1 MHISRFRRNFA
12 LENRSLTKPSQREGC
27 LIGFLL
33 YAAEID
39 IIIITYLNSQVSL
52 QKNTIRHPSFGEG
65 LVLFTMSV
73 EQLKTVQQA
82 LDMKVLM
89 NHIYEY
95 KKGVR
100 QMILFT
106 CNARYEDFAVNRLKS
121 QGIEYIIQRVGNSNI
136 NIFFGKK
143 QCLDAIRI
151 IVDKPLVRLSPEHDF
166 IIGALLGYDICC
178 QCERFCERKQR
189 EQKEYA

>member
-1 MHISRFRRNFA
+1 
-12 LENRSLTKPSQREGC
+12 
-27 LIGFLL
+27 
-33 YAAEID
+33 
-39 IIIITYLNSQVSL
+39 
-52 QKNTIRHPSFGEG
+52 
-65 LVLFTMSV
+65 MSV
-73 EQLKTVQQA
+73 EQLKTIQQA

>member
-1 MHISRFRRNFA
+1 
-12 LENRSLTKPSQREGC
+12 
-27 LIGFLL
+27 
-33 YAAEID
+33 
-39 IIIITYLNSQVSL
+39 
-52 QKNTIRHPSFGEG
+52 
-65 LVLFTMSV
+65 MSV

-121 QGIEYIIQRVGNSNI
+121 QNIEYIIQRVGNSNI
-136 NIFFGKK
+136 NIFFGRK

-151 IVDKPLVRLSPEHDF
+151 IVDKPLARLTPEQDF

-189 EQKEYA
+189 AKAC

>member
-1 MHISRFRRNFA
+1 
-12 LENRSLTKPSQREGC
+12 
-27 LIGFLL
+27 
-33 YAAEID
+33 
-39 IIIITYLNSQVSL
+39 
-52 QKNTIRHPSFGEG
+52 
-65 LVLFTMSV
+65 MSV
-73 EQLKTVQQA
+73 EHLKTVQQA

>member
-1 MHISRFRRNFA
+1 
-12 LENRSLTKPSQREGC
+12 
-27 LIGFLL
+27 
-33 YAAEID
+33 
-39 IIIITYLNSQVSL
+39 
-52 QKNTIRHPSFGEG
+52 
-65 LVLFTMSV
+65 MSA

-100 QMILFT
+100 QMVLFT

-121 QGIEYIIQRVGNSNI
+121 QNIEYIIQRVGNSNI

>member
-1 MHISRFRRNFA
+1 
-12 LENRSLTKPSQREGC
+12 
-27 LIGFLL
+27 
-33 YAAEID
+33 
-39 IIIITYLNSQVSL
+39 
-52 QKNTIRHPSFGEG
+52 
-65 LVLFTMSV
+65 MSV
-73 EQLKTVQQA
+73 KQLKTVQQA

>member
-1 MHISRFRRNFA
+1 
-12 LENRSLTKPSQREGC
+12 
-27 LIGFLL
+27 
-33 YAAEID
+33 
-39 IIIITYLNSQVSL
+39 
-52 QKNTIRHPSFGEG
+52 
-65 LVLFTMSV
+65 
-73 EQLKTVQQA
+73 
-82 LDMKVLM
+82 MKVLM

-106 CNARYEDFAVNRLKS
+106 CNVRYEDFAVNRLKS

>member
-1 MHISRFRRNFA
+1 
-12 LENRSLTKPSQREGC
+12 
-27 LIGFLL
+27 
-33 YAAEID
+33 
-39 IIIITYLNSQVSL
+39 
-52 QKNTIRHPSFGEG
+52 
-65 LVLFTMSV
+65 MSV

-121 QGIEYIIQRVGNSNI
+121 QNIEYIIQRVGNSNI
-136 NIFFGKK
+136 NIFFGRK

-151 IVDKPLVRLSPEHDF
+151 IVDKPLARLTPEQDF
-166 IIGALLGYDICC
+166 IIGALLGYDICY

-189 EQKEYA
+189 ERVAS

>member
-1 MHISRFRRNFA
+1 V
-12 LENRSLTKPSQREGC
+12 
-27 LIGFLL
+27 
-33 YAAEID
+33 D
-39 IIIITYLNSQVSL
+39 ILST
-52 QKNTIRHPSFGEG
+52 RDEG
-65 LVLFTMSV
+65 LDINFNTMSV

-106 CNARYEDFAVNRLKS
+106 CNARYEDFAVNRLRS
-121 QGIEYIIQRVGNSNI
+121 QGIDYIVQRVGNSNI
-136 NIFFGKK
+136 NIFFGRK
-143 QCLDAIRI
+143 QCLDVIRI
-151 IVDKPLVRLSPEHDF
+151 IVDKPLARLSPEHDF
-166 IIGALLGYDICC
+166 IIGTLLGYDLCC

-189 EQKEYA
+189 AKAS

>member
-1 MHISRFRRNFA
+1 
-12 LENRSLTKPSQREGC
+12 
-27 LIGFLL
+27 
-33 YAAEID
+33 
-39 IIIITYLNSQVSL
+39 
-52 QKNTIRHPSFGEG
+52 
-65 LVLFTMSV
+65 MSV

-121 QGIEYIIQRVGNSNI
+121 QGIEYIIQKVGNSNI

>member
-1 MHISRFRRNFA
+1 MQKILRIGDTDEWKSIYLINTWQFTLCTIMIFEYCGIRGLSVTLHSKKKRCLSPALSHRESRKA
-12 LENRSLTKPSQREGC
+12 KVKG
-27 LIGFLL
+27 
-33 YAAEID
+33 
-39 IIIITYLNSQVSL
+39 
-52 QKNTIRHPSFGEG
+52 
-65 LVLFTMSV
+65 MSV

-106 CNARYEDFAVNRLKS
+106 CNARYEDFAVNRLQS
-121 QGIEYIIQRVGNSNI
+121 QNIEYIIQRVGNCNI
-136 NIFFGKK
+136 NIFFGRK

-151 IVDKPLVRLSPEHDF
+151 IVDKPLARLSPEHDF

-189 EQKEYA
+189 ERVAS

>member
-1 MHISRFRRNFA
+1 
-12 LENRSLTKPSQREGC
+12 
-27 LIGFLL
+27 
-33 YAAEID
+33 
-39 IIIITYLNSQVSL
+39 
-52 QKNTIRHPSFGEG
+52 
-65 LVLFTMSV
+65 MSV

-166 IIGALLGYDICC
+166 IIGAILGYDICC
-178 QCERFCERKQR
+178 QCKRFCERKQR

>member
-1 MHISRFRRNFA
+1 
-12 LENRSLTKPSQREGC
+12 
-27 LIGFLL
+27 
-33 YAAEID
+33 
-39 IIIITYLNSQVSL
+39 
-52 QKNTIRHPSFGEG
+52 
-65 LVLFTMSV
+65 MSV

>member
-1 MHISRFRRNFA
+1 
-12 LENRSLTKPSQREGC
+12 
-27 LIGFLL
+27 
-33 YAAEID
+33 
-39 IIIITYLNSQVSL
+39 
-52 QKNTIRHPSFGEG
+52 
-65 LVLFTMSV
+65 MSV

-89 NHIYEY
+89 NHIFEY

>member
-1 MHISRFRRNFA
+1 
-12 LENRSLTKPSQREGC
+12 
-27 LIGFLL
+27 
-33 YAAEID
+33 
-39 IIIITYLNSQVSL
+39 
-52 QKNTIRHPSFGEG
+52 
-65 LVLFTMSV
+65 MSA

-100 QMILFT
+100 QMVLFT

-121 QGIEYIIQRVGNSNI
+121 QNIEYIIQRVGNSNI
-136 NIFFGKK
+136 NIFFGRK

-151 IVDKPLVRLSPEHDF
+151 RVDKPLARLSPEHDF

-189 EQKEYA
+189 EKIA

>member
-1 MHISRFRRNFA
+1 M
-12 LENRSLTKPSQREGC
+12 SL
-27 LIGFLL
+27 
-33 YAAEID
+33 
-39 IIIITYLNSQVSL
+39 
-52 QKNTIRHPSFGEG
+52 
-65 LVLFTMSV
+65 

-106 CNARYEDFAVNRLKS
+106 CNARYEDFAANRLKS

>member
-1 MHISRFRRNFA
+1 M
-12 LENRSLTKPSQREGC
+12 SL
-27 LIGFLL
+27 
-33 YAAEID
+33 
-39 IIIITYLNSQVSL
+39 
-52 QKNTIRHPSFGEG
+52 
-65 LVLFTMSV
+65 

>member
-1 MHISRFRRNFA
+1 
-12 LENRSLTKPSQREGC
+12 
-27 LIGFLL
+27 
-33 YAAEID
+33 
-39 IIIITYLNSQVSL
+39 
-52 QKNTIRHPSFGEG
+52 
-65 LVLFTMSV
+65 MSV

-121 QGIEYIIQRVGNSNI
+121 QNIDYIIQRVGNSNI

-189 EQKEYA
+189 ESVACKAS

>member
-1 MHISRFRRNFA
+1 
-12 LENRSLTKPSQREGC
+12 
-27 LIGFLL
+27 
-33 YAAEID
+33 
-39 IIIITYLNSQVSL
+39 
-52 QKNTIRHPSFGEG
+52 
-65 LVLFTMSV
+65 MSV

-136 NIFFGKK
+136 NVFFGKK

>member
-1 MHISRFRRNFA
+1 
-12 LENRSLTKPSQREGC
+12 
-27 LIGFLL
+27 
-33 YAAEID
+33 
-39 IIIITYLNSQVSL
+39 
-52 QKNTIRHPSFGEG
+52 
-65 LVLFTMSV
+65 MSV
-73 EQLKTVQQA
+73 EQLKTVQPA

>member
-1 MHISRFRRNFA
+1 
-12 LENRSLTKPSQREGC
+12 
-27 LIGFLL
+27 
-33 YAAEID
+33 
-39 IIIITYLNSQVSL
+39 
-52 QKNTIRHPSFGEG
+52 
-65 LVLFTMSV
+65 MSV

-189 EQKEYA
+189 EKIA

>member
-1 MHISRFRRNFA
+1 
-12 LENRSLTKPSQREGC
+12 
-27 LIGFLL
+27 
-33 YAAEID
+33 
-39 IIIITYLNSQVSL
+39 
-52 QKNTIRHPSFGEG
+52 
-65 LVLFTMSV
+65 MSV

-89 NHIYEY
+89 NHINEY

>member
-1 MHISRFRRNFA
+1 
-12 LENRSLTKPSQREGC
+12 
-27 LIGFLL
+27 
-33 YAAEID
+33 
-39 IIIITYLNSQVSL
+39 
-52 QKNTIRHPSFGEG
+52 
-65 LVLFTMSV
+65 MSA

-100 QMILFT
+100 QMVLFT

-121 QGIEYIIQRVGNSNI
+121 QNIEYIIQRVGNSNI
-136 NIFFGKK
+136 NIFFGRK

-189 EQKEYA
+189 EKIA

>member
-1 MHISRFRRNFA
+1 
-12 LENRSLTKPSQREGC
+12 
-27 LIGFLL
+27 
-33 YAAEID
+33 
-39 IIIITYLNSQVSL
+39 
-52 QKNTIRHPSFGEG
+52 
-65 LVLFTMSV
+65 MSV

-143 QCLDAIRI
+143 QCLDTIRI

>member
-1 MHISRFRRNFA
+1 
-12 LENRSLTKPSQREGC
+12 
-27 LIGFLL
+27 
-33 YAAEID
+33 
-39 IIIITYLNSQVSL
+39 
-52 QKNTIRHPSFGEG
+52 
-65 LVLFTMSV
+65 MSA

-100 QMILFT
+100 QMVLFT

>member
-1 MHISRFRRNFA
+1 MSLSFA
-12 LENRSLTKPSQREGC
+12 LWTSSPQGTRGWI
-27 LIGFLL
+27 LIF
-33 YAAEID
+33 
-39 IIIITYLNSQVSL
+39 N
-52 QKNTIRHPSFGEG
+52 
-65 LVLFTMSV
+65 TMSV

-106 CNARYEDFAVNRLKS
+106 CNARYEDFAVNRLRS
-121 QGIEYIIQRVGNSNI
+121 QGIDYIVQRVGNSNI
-136 NIFFGKK
+136 NIFFGRK
-143 QCLDAIRI
+143 QCLDVIRI
-151 IVDKPLVRLSPEHDF
+151 IVDKPLARLSPEHDF
-166 IIGALLGYDICC
+166 IIGALLGYDLCC

-189 EQKEYA
+189 AKAS

>member
-1 MHISRFRRNFA
+1 MIRLYSRRRAEQAIERETPFIRETAKKYGVPVSWIKGILLQEMTELNLMDPLADLAVQFYYFRYHLLGHVLKSKGAFLGKNDSSTGWGQVYAFCAIDSLNFA
-12 LENRSLTKPSQREGC
+12 ADRG
-27 LIGFLL
+27 I
-33 YAAEID
+33 
-39 IIIITYLNSQVSL
+39 
-52 QKNTIRHPSFGEG
+52 
-65 LVLFTMSV
+65 
-73 EQLKTVQQA
+73 
-82 LDMKVLM
+82 
-89 NHIYEY
+89 
-95 KKGVR
+95 
-100 QMILFT
+100 
-106 CNARYEDFAVNRLKS
+106 ARYEDFAVNRLKS

>member
-1 MHISRFRRNFA
+1 
-12 LENRSLTKPSQREGC
+12 
-27 LIGFLL
+27 
-33 YAAEID
+33 
-39 IIIITYLNSQVSL
+39 
-52 QKNTIRHPSFGEG
+52 
-65 LVLFTMSV
+65 MSV

-121 QGIEYIIQRVGNSNI
+121 QNIEYIIQRVGNSNI
-136 NIFFGKK
+136 NIFFGRK

-151 IVDKPLVRLSPEHDF
+151 IVDKPLARLTPEQDF

-189 EQKEYA
+189 EKIA

>member
-1 MHISRFRRNFA
+1 
-12 LENRSLTKPSQREGC
+12 
-27 LIGFLL
+27 
-33 YAAEID
+33 
-39 IIIITYLNSQVSL
+39 
-52 QKNTIRHPSFGEG
+52 
-65 LVLFTMSV
+65 
-73 EQLKTVQQA
+73 
-82 LDMKVLM
+82 MKVLM

-121 QGIEYIIQRVGNSNI
+121 QNIEYIIQRVGNSNI
-136 NIFFGKK
+136 NIFFGRK

-151 IVDKPLVRLSPEHDF
+151 IVDKPLARLTPEQDF

-189 EQKEYA
+189 ERVAS

>member
-1 MHISRFRRNFA
+1 
-12 LENRSLTKPSQREGC
+12 
-27 LIGFLL
+27 
-33 YAAEID
+33 
-39 IIIITYLNSQVSL
+39 
-52 QKNTIRHPSFGEG
+52 
-65 LVLFTMSV
+65 MSV

-121 QGIEYIIQRVGNSNI
+121 QGIEYIIQRVGNLNI
-136 NIFFGKK
+136 NIFFAKK

>member
-1 MHISRFRRNFA
+1 
-12 LENRSLTKPSQREGC
+12 
-27 LIGFLL
+27 
-33 YAAEID
+33 
-39 IIIITYLNSQVSL
+39 
-52 QKNTIRHPSFGEG
+52 
-65 LVLFTMSV
+65 MSV

-106 CNARYEDFAVNRLKS
+106 CNARYENFAVNRLKS

>member
-1 MHISRFRRNFA
+1 
-12 LENRSLTKPSQREGC
+12 
-27 LIGFLL
+27 
-33 YAAEID
+33 
-39 IIIITYLNSQVSL
+39 
-52 QKNTIRHPSFGEG
+52 
-65 LVLFTMSV
+65 MSV

-121 QGIEYIIQRVGNSNI
+121 QNIEYIIQRVGNSNI
-136 NIFFGKK
+136 NIFFGRK

-151 IVDKPLVRLSPEHDF
+151 IVDKPLARLTPEQDF

-189 EQKEYA
+189 ERVAS

>member
-1 MHISRFRRNFA
+1 
-12 LENRSLTKPSQREGC
+12 
-27 LIGFLL
+27 
-33 YAAEID
+33 
-39 IIIITYLNSQVSL
+39 
-52 QKNTIRHPSFGEG
+52 
-65 LVLFTMSV
+65 MSV

-136 NIFFGKK
+136 NIFFGRK

-151 IVDKPLVRLSPEHDF
+151 IVDKPLARLTPEQDF

-189 EQKEYA
+189 ERVAS

>member
-1 MHISRFRRNFA
+1 
-12 LENRSLTKPSQREGC
+12 
-27 LIGFLL
+27 
-33 YAAEID
+33 
-39 IIIITYLNSQVSL
+39 
-52 QKNTIRHPSFGEG
+52 
-65 LVLFTMSV
+65 MSV

-178 QCERFCERKQR
+178 QCERFCEKKQR

>member
-1 MHISRFRRNFA
+1 
-12 LENRSLTKPSQREGC
+12 
-27 LIGFLL
+27 
-33 YAAEID
+33 
-39 IIIITYLNSQVSL
+39 
-52 QKNTIRHPSFGEG
+52 
-65 LVLFTMSV
+65 MSV

-121 QGIEYIIQRVGNSNI
+121 QNIDYIIQRVGNSNI

>member
-1 MHISRFRRNFA
+1 
-12 LENRSLTKPSQREGC
+12 
-27 LIGFLL
+27 
-33 YAAEID
+33 
-39 IIIITYLNSQVSL
+39 
-52 QKNTIRHPSFGEG
+52 
-65 LVLFTMSV
+65 MSA